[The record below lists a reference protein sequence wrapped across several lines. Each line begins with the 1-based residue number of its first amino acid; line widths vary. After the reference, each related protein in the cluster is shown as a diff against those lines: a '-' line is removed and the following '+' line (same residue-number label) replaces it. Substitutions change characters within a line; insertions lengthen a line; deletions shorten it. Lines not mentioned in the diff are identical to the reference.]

1 MIVARQSTARTVTV
15 GPVLDADGVAVT
27 DGVVGDFKIS
37 KNGGAP
43 AALNGSATL
52 THRNTGHYSL
62 ALTASDLD
70 TVGTAEVV
78 IDDTVNA
85 CPMKELTVIEEAVY
99 DALYA
104 ASAVG
109 PLLANSDGSGL
120 TEAGGTGDH
129 LTALATQAS
138 VNTIDDFLDTE
149 IAALTTELAKVP
161 KSDGTATWNATALAS
176 IQSEANDALVAYDP
190 PTNAELVSEINA
202 VQSDIA
208 ALNNLSAAQVNAEVD
223 TALSDYGP
231 IRVLR
236 KGTAQAGGGA
246 SITLDA
252 GASATNNLYRYN
264 AITIVS
270 GTGAG
275 QSGYIHAYD
284 GSTKV
289 ASVEPGW
296 ATNPSSDSVFEIIG
310 TAIADIHAINGNSTY
325 DQYLGTLVN
334 DYNNGSLSAGVPL
347 TAAAYAGVADS
358 VWDEAQ
364 SGHTTAGTFGKYLDD
379 EVSQVGGGSA
389 PTAAEVADAVWD
401 EAIAGHLT
409 AGSTGN
415 KLNAAASAGDPW
427 STALPGSYGVGEAG
441 YILDAIKDVTDA
453 INTSNVEVVSALDGS
468 TLTVYVG
475 TEMSAA
481 NGNSQAFNYTTLPDL
496 TSGAARVRI
505 RTTAADAVIEKAL
518 TITNAGAATQT
529 ITLVLTAAETALL
542 VAPTNYIYSI
552 EYKTSGATS
561 YSVATQGS
569 LIAKRQ

>member
-246 SITLDA
+246 SVTLDA

-401 EAIAGHLT
+401 EALSGHAT
-409 AGSTGN
+409 AGSAGAG
-415 KLNAAASAGDPW
+415 LSAAQSAGDPW
-427 STALPGSYGVGEAG
+427 STALPGAYADGTAGKIIGNVIPAKTNLIGESIELNAP
-441 YILDAIKDVTDA
+441 VTD
-453 INTSNVEVVSALDGS
+453 EDGG
-468 TLTVYVG
+468 TTITVFR
-475 TEMSAA
+475 TDD
-481 NGNSQAFNYTTLPDL
+481 YTTTTGQQISVTVSGWPSFLYRLSQWHRPDPHGR
-496 TSGAARVRI
+496 SHQGAGCTAQVR
-505 RTTAADAVIEKAL
+505 KA
-518 TITNAGAATQT
+518 G
-529 ITLVLTAAETALL
+529 
-542 VAPTNYIYSI
+542 
-552 EYKTSGATS
+552 
-561 YSVATQGS
+561 
-569 LIAKRQ
+569 